1 MATHPNQLAA
11 EANKT
16 HIKRKLNIKHVIDL
30 TKEIKQTNSKMISYV
45 GEGRQSSTCYLT
57 IKLKKLTKCPAG

>member
-30 TKEIKQTNSKMISYV
+30 TKEIK
-45 GEGRQSSTCYLT
+45 
-57 IKLKKLTKCPAG
+57 